1 MIVKNFESKKT
12 PNKLLQQFIKCI
24 FSDVKHPLSEH
35 KNYATSETIFQ
46 EILKIFEIKNRW
58 GDMNYD
64 KSK

>member
-12 PNKLLQQFIKCI
+12 PNKLLHQFLQCI

-46 EILKIFEIKNRW
+46 EILKIFEIKNR
-58 GDMNYD
+58 
-64 KSK
+64 